1 MFISAILAAASR
13 AGENVLMLAIC
24 VGLIV
29 WAVGMGM
36 GGITGFAMN
45 QARDLGPRMAYQVL
59 PIKNKAD
66 NNWKYGLLVPGIAP
80 FVGAIVAAL
89 FVHGFLGIF

>member
-1 MFISAILAAASR
+1 MLGCLYERNKDPAAGR
-13 AGENVLMLAIC
+13 
-24 VGLIV
+24 
-29 WAVGMGM
+29 MG
-36 GGITGFAMN
+36 TGFAMN

-80 FVGAIVAAL
+80 FIGAALAAL
-89 FVHGFLGIF
+89 FVHGFLGMF

>member
-1 MFISAILAAASR
+1 
-13 AGENVLMLAIC
+13 
-24 VGLIV
+24 
-29 WAVGMGM
+29 
-36 GGITGFAMN
+36 MN

-80 FVGAIVAAL
+80 FIGALWPRCLCTV
-89 FVHGFLGIF
+89 FLGMF